1 MELKPCPFCGSLSV
15 FLQRDKLTKCDA
27 YYYYCYIKCCDCGA
41 CGPKFVSSREC
52 GFDYEHNETEEFASK
67 SWNERH

>member
-15 FLQRDKLTKCDA
+15 FLQRDKLTKSDA
-27 YYYYCYIKCCDCGA
+27 YYYCYIKCCDCGA
-41 CGPKFVSSREC
+41 CGPKFVSSWEC
-52 GFDYEHNETEEFASK
+52 DFDYEHNEAEEFASK

>member
-15 FLQRDKLTKCDA
+15 FLQRDKLTKSDA
-27 YYYYCYIKCCDCGA
+27 YYYCYIKCCDCGA
-41 CGPKFVSSREC
+41 CGPKFVSLREC
-52 GFDYEHNETEEFASK
+52 DFDYEHDEVEEFASK

>member
-15 FLQRDKLTKCDA
+15 FLKRDKITKCDA
-27 YYYYCYIKCCDCGA
+27 YYCYIKCCDCGA
-41 CGPKFVSSREC
+41 CDPKFASLREC
-52 GFDYEHNETEEFASK
+52 DFDYEHDEVKEFASK

>member
-15 FLQRDKLTKCDA
+15 FLQRDKITKCEG
-27 YYYYCYIKCCDCGA
+27 YYYCYIKCCDCGA
-41 CGPKFVSSREC
+41 RGPKFVSSREC
-52 GFDYEHNETEEFASK
+52 DFDYEHNEAEEFVSK

>member
-15 FLQRDKLTKCDA
+15 FLQSDSFAKCDA
-27 YYYYCYIKCCDCGA
+27 YYYIKCGNCRA
-41 CGPKFVSSREC
+41 CGPKLESSWEC
-52 GFDYEHNETEEFASK
+52 GFGYERDEAEEFVSK

>member
-15 FLQRDKLTKCDA
+15 FLQRDSFAKCD
-27 YYYYCYIKCCDCGA
+27 
-41 CGPKFVSSREC
+41 
-52 GFDYEHNETEEFASK
+52 ETEEFASK